1 MPAGLEDLPPR
12 EMVRL
17 FRALA
22 IAVDELGAHTTVRQI
37 MTLLAIGLANRRDEA
52 IGVSDIDRELG
63 NTPSG
68 TASKLLRSMMH
79 VETERKPGVA
89 NTVKSE
95 RNQNDFRRWDLYLT
109 PKGLE
114 AVAKVVAALK

>member
-1 MPAGLEDLPPR
+1 MQSDLDDLSPR
-12 EMVRL
+12 EMTRL
-17 FRALA
+17 LRALGV
-22 IAVDELGAHTTVRQI
+22 AVDELGAHTTVRQI

-52 IGVSDIDRELG
+52 IGVRDIDRELG

-95 RNQNDFRRWDLYLT
+95 RNPRDFRRWDLHLT